1 MGSISNLGELTFD
14 GPSNSP
20 SSAFATPVQPTYAA
34 EDQVH
39 LASVPLTV
47 QAELGLED
55 KEPPNL
61 KEVLG
66 DAIRNLRAAATQSAN
81 PIQAAYFSGLAER
94 FERLEESGGTAPSA
108 TAQSTT
114 A

>member
-1 MGSISNLGELTFD
+1 MGSISNLGELTFS

-20 SSAFATPVQPTYAA
+20 SSVLAPAAPPAYAA

-61 KEVLG
+61 QEVLG
-66 DAIRNLRAAATQSAN
+66 DAIRNLRAAATQSAD
-81 PIQAAYFSGLAER
+81 PIEAAYFSGLADR
-94 FERLEESGGTAPSA
+94 FERLEESGASAPSA
-108 TAQSTT
+108 TAQST
-114 A
+114 AA

>member
-1 MGSISNLGELTFD
+1 MGSISNLGELTFS
-14 GPSNSP
+14 GPSSSLP
-20 SSAFATPVQPTYAA
+20 SAFTPPVQPAYPA

-39 LASVPLTV
+39 LASIPFTA

-61 KEVLG
+61 QEVLG
-66 DAIRNLRAAATQSAN
+66 DAIRNLRAAATQSAD
-81 PIQAAYFSGLAER
+81 PIEAAYFSGLADR